1 MSDKK
6 LEVEEGQEVVRHTIV
21 GGRPRARRKRKI
33 RIPIGIEKVL
43 CRAAAD
49 PTFQQ
54 TLLDDRTATLASL
67 ETELTKTELAILT
80 SIPAAS
86 LTEMIFRI
94 DLERHSRRKFMRGV
108 VAATLAAATAGLGV
122 LGCGTA
128 EPEEV
133 YGGGGIA
140 PDTPTDIL
148 DTTNTQD
155 TLAEDGTDLAEPD
168 VVESEDANVYA
179 GIPPDPADV
188 VEYQDHMA
196 AGGILPDTK

>member
-1 MSDKK
+1 MSDDGF
-6 LEVEEGQEVVRHTIV
+6 EIEEGQEVVRNTIV

-33 RIPIGIEKVL
+33 RIPIGIEKLL

-49 PTFQQ
+49 PAFQQ
-54 TLLDDRTATLASL
+54 ALQEDRAATLAEL
-67 ETELTKTELAILT
+67 GPQLTGTEAAILA
-80 SIPAAS
+80 SIPSATLA
-86 LTEMIFRI
+86 EMILNI
-94 DLERHSRRKFMRGV
+94 DLERHSRRRFMRGV
-108 VAATLAAATAGLGV
+108 VAATLAAATSGLGA
-122 LGCGTA
+122 LGCNA

-140 PDTPTDIL
+140 PDTPTDVL
-148 DTTNTQD
+148 EDTE
-155 TLAEDGTDLAEPD
+155 AEDGTDGEGTDLAEPD
-168 VVESEDANVYA
+168 VIEPEDANVYA